1 MSSPAMR
8 PRMRA
13 MTPKSRFSPIIGGP
27 TNPLYLSLVS
37 RGSKAVARLF
47 NSFGRSG
54 LGGAERRL
62 HSGAAEKLFS
72 SPGFRGRKSPRND
85 DYPLHYRLGHRR
97 PAGAVDRVLWA
108 KRKKKKQHAP
118 ALTLS

>member
-1 MSSPAMR
+1 MSTPAMR

-54 LGGAERRL
+54 LGGGARSL
-62 HSGAAEKLFS
+62 HSRAAEKLVS
-72 SPGFRGRKSPRND
+72 SPEFGGRNSRLND
-85 DYPLHYRLGHRR
+85 VFPLPYRAGHCRL
-97 PAGAVDRVLWA
+97 AGDFARVLWE
-108 KRKKKKQHAP
+108 KG
-118 ALTLS
+118 